1 MRYKIQMPD
10 GTYSAG
16 GVYGYT
22 SCYTSRVG
30 KTWGSF
36 KAFSS
41 HLSAMRPDY
50 LMKRYRGAKI
60 MFFSEGGQSGSIP
73 FDKYNELCKPLAK
86 KGFVRA
92 APEVVAK
99 HLGLP
104 IYDSITES
112 VHTASSEIDAILYDY
127 ITISDLRQH
136 VSERIHEVLKRN
148 FLRE

>member
-16 GVYGYT
+16 GVYG
-22 SCYTSRVG
+22 YTSRVG

-50 LMKRYRGAKI
+50 VMKRYSGAKI

-73 FDKYNELCKPLAK
+73 FVKYNELCKPLAK
-86 KGFVRA
+86 NGSVRA
-92 APEVVAK
+92 TPEVVAK

-104 IYDSITES
+104 IYDRITES
-112 VHTASSEIDAILYDY
+112 VHTASSEIDVILNDY

>member
-22 SCYTSRVG
+22 SRVG

-41 HLSAMRPDY
+41 HLSAMCPDY
-50 LMKRYRGAKI
+50 VMKRYRGAKI

-86 KGFVRA
+86 NGSVRA
-92 APEVVAK
+92 TPEVVAK

-112 VHTASSEIDAILYDY
+112 VHIASSEIDAILIDH

>member
-1 MRYKIQMPD
+1 MHYKIHMPD
-10 GTYSAG
+10 GLYSAG

-22 SCYTSRVG
+22 SRVG
-30 KTWGSF
+30 KRWGSF

-41 HLSAMRPDY
+41 HLSAMRSDY
-50 LMKRYRGAKI
+50 AMKRYSGAKI
-60 MFFSEGGQSGSIP
+60 MFFSENGQSGSIP

-86 KGFVRA
+86 KGMVRA

-112 VHTASSEIDAILYDY
+112 VHTASSEIDVILHDY

-136 VSERIHEVLKRN
+136 ISERIREVLKRN
-148 FLRE
+148 FSRE